1 MDNNQYAQS
10 GRIMFIITWI
20 FFFFLLFVFFHY
32 SDSSTKSTYQI
43 QNGILTIKAD
53 SSGHY
58 RIKGSI
64 NNENVEF
71 IIDTGATLVA
81 IPKSLANRL
90 GLKSGYP
97 ILLQTANGDISGS
110 LTRIKQLTFA
120 NFKLYDVKA
129 VIMPG
134 SNDNMILLGMN
145 VLSKFNLSQQ
155 NNRLI
160 IKK

>member
-1 MDNNQYAQS
+1 MDNNQYAHG
-10 GRIMFIITWI
+10 GRIMFIITWV

-32 SDSSTKSTYQI
+32 SDSSNKSTYQI
-43 QNGILTIKAD
+43 QNGTLTIKAD

-90 GLKSGYP
+90 GLKGRYP
-97 ILLQTANGDISGS
+97 ILLQTANGNISGS
-110 LTRIKQLTFA
+110 LTRLKELTFA

-134 SNDNMILLGMN
+134 SDDNMVLLGMN